1 MMRLATKEANMPP
14 VISLSPNPPTETQ
27 EMTVTVTGGTPPF
40 TVYFDWDP
48 PGTPTSADTD
58 VNGKVT
64 ITVPAGAT
72 SVSVS
77 SVNATPV
84 STTVTPLSI

>member
-1 MMRLATKEANMPP
+1 MPTQITLDP
-14 VISLSPNPPTETQ
+14 KPPTETQ
-27 EMTVTVTGGTPPF
+27 EMTVTVTGGSPPF

-48 PGTPTSADTD
+48 ANLTPASAITD
-58 VNGKVT
+58 SDGKVT

-77 SVNATPV
+77 GAGANPV
-84 STTVTPLSI
+84 STTVTPVN